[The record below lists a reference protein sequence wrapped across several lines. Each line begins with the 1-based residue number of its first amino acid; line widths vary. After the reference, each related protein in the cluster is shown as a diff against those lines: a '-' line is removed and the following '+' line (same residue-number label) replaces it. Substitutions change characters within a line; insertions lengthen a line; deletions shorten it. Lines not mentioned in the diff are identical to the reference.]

1 MFDFN
6 KDPGAGNLSMRA
18 YFASIVGPRRIAH
31 GRRSVKRVPIN
42 EALRLVD
49 QVSGLEVMYFEIW
62 LPQSTLAALPGSG
75 AYFSFSSSETAGQN
89 GFQILLSP
97 TQRYQGVLLPDDALY
112 AQAVSDA
119 LFAPLA
125 NDVSVVVAAVVF

>member
-6 KDPGAGNLSMRA
+6 KDPGAGNLNMRA
-18 YFASIVGPRRIAH
+18 YFASIVGPRRVAQ
-31 GRRSVKRVPIN
+31 GRRSVKRVSVN
-42 EALRLVD
+42 EAQRLVD

-62 LPQSTLAALPGSG
+62 LPQSTLAALPGNG
-75 AYFSFSSSETAGQN
+75 AYLSLSSSETAGQN
-89 GFQILLSP
+89 GVQLLLSP

-125 NDVSVVVAAVVF
+125 ADVSVVVASVVF